1 MPSGGTAEWR
11 IMKRMKN
18 QQITALL
25 LALALALAGC
35 AGSGT
40 AAQSAEGSTTG
51 AAAAAVENSDSVAD
65 VQEEA
70 SGSQNTGSAPKKT
83 DPAGKEGLLDFSGE
97 ENDAAA
103 DPAGSA
109 AEGETAAAAEGD
121 DDSRAMAASN
131 QVQKAERPPTT
142 WKRCCHPA
150 LIFRRT
156 TWSSIQAAHANGS
169 AISPVTATAC
179 WICPGEKITGS

>member
-1 MPSGGTAEWR
+1 MLSGGTAEWR
-11 IMKRMKN
+11 IMKRMRN

-40 AAQSAEGSTTG
+40 AAESAAGSTTG
-51 AAAAAVENSDSVAD
+51 AAAAAVENTDAVTD
-65 VQEEA
+65 GQEEA

-97 ENDAAA
+97 ENDTAA

-109 AEGETAAAAEGD
+109 AEGDTAAAAEGD
-121 DDSRAMAASN
+121 DDSRAMAAAN
-131 QVQKAERPPTT
+131 QVQKAEN
-142 WKRCCHPA
+142 A
-150 LIFRRT
+150 
-156 TWSSIQAAHANGS
+156 
-169 AISPVTATAC
+169 
-179 WICPGEKITGS
+179 KITLTGDKLPAPA

>member
-40 AAQSAEGSTTG
+40 AAQSAAGSTTG

-65 VQEEA
+65 VQEED
-70 SGSQNTGSAPKKT
+70 SGSQNTGSAPRKT
-83 DPAGKEGLLDFSGE
+83 DPAGREGLLDFSDDE
-97 ENDAAA
+97 DTVSDDAAA
-103 DPAGSA
+103 GSS
-109 AEGETAAAAEGD
+109 EGGTAAAAEED
-121 DDSRAMAASN
+121 DDSRAMAAAN
-131 QVQKAERPPTT
+131 QVQKAENAAVRLWLRVLLKKLPP
-142 WKRCCHPA
+142 
-150 LIFRRT
+150 
-156 TWSSIQAAHANGS
+156 
-169 AISPVTATAC
+169 
-179 WICPGEKITGS
+179 